1 MFVSESKN
9 CETIKIRIESKIYCN
24 GSANPKCQSRA
35 VKRYYYETVKFFL
48 KIPCLAKLCRKG
60 CARPA
65 KKHLIYESWGEKKS
79 HLLKK
84 LNAILNA
91 DDQNGC

>member
-9 CETIKIRIESKIYCN
+9 CETIKIQNELKFYYVS
-24 GSANPKCQSRA
+24 GNPKCQSRA
-35 VKRYYYETVKFFL
+35 VKRYHYETGKFSL
-48 KIPCLAKLCRKG
+48 KIPCFVKSCLKG

-65 KKHLIYESWGEKKS
+65 KKHLIYESWGAKKPS
-79 HLLKK
+79 SEE
-84 LNAILNA
+84 LNAILNS